1 MVDDLW
7 FMVWSLGLTR
17 RLGKLGQ
24 RGCHRL
30 DELLL
35 PVPRVE
41 NLEVHAGSA
50 QKVSTLRGEAFHCCL
65 VVAQKVEQ
73 SAHLL
78 RGFLRSPACLVRA
91 WGSTSACVFVR
102 AW

>member
-1 MVDDLW
+1 
-7 FMVWSLGLTR
+7 
-17 RLGKLGQ
+17 
-24 RGCHRL
+24 
-30 DELLL
+30 
-35 PVPRVE
+35 
-41 NLEVHAGSA
+41 
-50 QKVSTLRGEAFHCCL
+50 LRGEAFHCCL